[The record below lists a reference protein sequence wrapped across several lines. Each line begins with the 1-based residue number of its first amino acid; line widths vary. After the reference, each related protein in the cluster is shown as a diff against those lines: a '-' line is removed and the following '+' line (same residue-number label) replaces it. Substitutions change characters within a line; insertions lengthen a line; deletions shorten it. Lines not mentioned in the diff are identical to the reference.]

1 MKKQSSVK
9 GFTVLSAASFINK
22 LLGVLYVPVVT
33 LILGNYGNGIR
44 QQGYNLYEL
53 AFVITNTGIPIAL
66 SKIISEQLASSRYA
80 LSYKTLRVS
89 AALLTTAGL
98 STCVLTAVL
107 AGPVSALMQLPE
119 IRWTVVALSP
129 ALFFTSVSCIFRGY
143 FQGRSNMVPTSV
155 SQILEQ
161 VVNAVMAILFA
172 WLAYRWGLEFAA
184 GQGLAGEEMITE
196 AQKFA
201 AAGAT
206 IGVTAGALAS
216 AVYLY
221 RTFARNRAEIIDELR
236 YSPTDGSE
244 MSSKDILMRIIKLG
258 VPITLGSMMIYV
270 AQAIDMV
277 NIKSR
282 LMAAGFSDIEA
293 TSMYGILSTQYLR
306 VLFIPI
312 TFATALGTA
321 VLPSV
326 SAAAA
331 LNDRALLNRRIKNA
345 FRTILM
351 IAVPAAAGLTVLAK
365 PIIYMLFPR
374 NADGWDLLVV
384 GSWTLILI
392 SFVSVQTSVLQGMGK
407 TYVPTVH
414 MVIGLV
420 LKIIMNYLLISVRSI
435 NIKGVIISNAVCY
448 IFAAVMN
455 YRVLKKL
462 TGVRLN
468 VRKMFNRP
476 LSVSV
481 VMGFFTYLVY
491 HGFMFIFE
499 RIIRSAF
506 ISNAVSTF
514 AAVAAGCLIY
524 YLLMV
529 IAGGITV
536 EDIRKFP
543 MGERIIR
550 YTALF
555 PHMDRYLA

>member
-1 MKKQSSVK
+1 MDPDPDIVRV
-9 GFTVLSAASFINK
+9 GAD
-22 LLGVLYVPVVT
+22 LG
-33 LILGNYGNGIR
+33 
-44 QQGYNLYEL
+44 
-53 AFVITNTGIPIAL
+53 
-66 SKIISEQLASSRYA
+66 
-80 LSYKTLRVS
+80 
-89 AALLTTAGL
+89 
-98 STCVLTAVL
+98 
-107 AGPVSALMQLPE
+107 
-119 IRWTVVALSP
+119 
-129 ALFFTSVSCIFRGY
+129 
-143 FQGRSNMVPTSV
+143 
-155 SQILEQ
+155 
-161 VVNAVMAILFA
+161 
-172 WLAYRWGLEFAA
+172 AA
-184 GQGLAGEEMITE
+184 G
-196 AQKFA
+196 
-201 AAGAT
+201 
-206 IGVTAGALAS
+206 
-216 AVYLY
+216 
-221 RTFARNRAEIIDELR
+221 D
-236 YSPTDGSE
+236 
-244 MSSKDILMRIIKLG
+244 
-258 VPITLGSMMIYV
+258 
-270 AQAIDMV
+270 
-277 NIKSR
+277 
-282 LMAAGFSDIEA
+282 
-293 TSMYGILSTQYLR
+293 
-306 VLFIPI
+306 
-312 TFATALGTA
+312 
-321 VLPSV
+321 
-326 SAAAA
+326 
-331 LNDRALLNRRIKNA
+331 
-345 FRTILM
+345 
-351 IAVPAAAGLTVLAK
+351 
-365 PIIYMLFPR
+365 
-374 NADGWDLLVV
+374 
-384 GSWTLILI
+384 
-392 SFVSVQTSVLQGMGK
+392 GK

-499 RIIRSAF
+499 RIIGSAF